1 MSIKLFYDCV
11 VVKLIEV
18 DEIFVGGIVIFDFVK
33 EKFIKGEV
41 VVVGLGKLLDNGSVC
56 VLLLKVGDK
65 VIYGQ
70 YVGSSYKFEGVEF
83 KVLCE
88 DDIFV
93 IVG

>member
-1 MSIKLFYDCV
+1 MSIKLLYDCV

-18 DEIFVGGIVIFDFVK
+18 DEIFVGGIVIFDLVK

-41 VVVGLGKLLDNGSVC
+41 VVVGLGKLLDNGNVC

-70 YVGSSYKFEGVEF
+70 YVGSLYKSEGVEY

-88 DDIFV
+88 DDVFV
-93 IVG
+93 VIG

>member
-18 DEIFVGGIVIFDFVK
+18 DEILFGGIVILDFVK

-41 VVVGLGKLLDNGSVC
+41 VVVGLGKFLDNGSVC

-65 VIYGQ
+65 VIYG
-70 YVGSSYKFEGVEF
+70 
-83 KVLCE
+83 
-88 DDIFV
+88 
-93 IVG
+93 